1 MAHFL
6 GKTIS
11 LISNSDIRYVGVLHE
26 INAKDSTVSL
36 RQVRSYGTEGRRIG
50 VDAVPASSN
59 VYQFIVFKGSDVKDL
74 TVSDDPPI
82 PEQPVMVSFNFN
94 FILFS

>member
-36 RQVRSYGTEGRRIG
+36 RHVRSYGTESRRTG
-50 VDAVPASSN
+50 ADAVPPSSN

-74 TVSDDPPI
+74 TVSDEPPI
-82 PEQPVMVSFNFN
+82 PEQPPMVCLKICF
-94 FILFS
+94 LL